1 MRRLMLMSNV
11 IYNKSDYELS
21 QRKIEMFEKY
31 LKMIQWGR
39 REPVK
44 FLEEVFGLQFTDHQ
58 RYVLLST
65 WNTLRAVWLMSRN
78 SG

>member
-1 MRRLMLMSNV
+1 MINV

-44 FLEEVFGLQFTDHQ
+44 FMEEVFGLQFTDHQ

-65 WNTLRAVWLMSRN
+65 WNTCRAVWLMSRN